1 MSWSSVG
8 DGDVVK
14 VLLVTTGWVL
24 WTRLGGDVVV
34 KVPLAINGWMS
45 WVDW

>member
-1 MSWSSVG
+1 MSWSSLG
-8 DGDVVK
+8 GDVVK
-14 VLLVTTGWVL
+14 VLPVTNEWVL

-34 KVPLAINGWMS
+34 NVPLVINGWMS